1 MAGASSPSRSWTA
14 EAPAVS
20 IEWFRDLS
28 IAILGLVTTAFLI
41 FGAVVVYRLY
51 RVAKS
56 TLLAVK
62 AAAEIVGDAVNLVQ
76 EGVKSLVT
84 ILALVQGIRQGFE
97 RFSKKSTRENNE
109 GE

>member
-1 MAGASSPSRSWTA
+1 
-14 EAPAVS
+14 
-20 IEWFRDLS
+20 LS

-76 EGVKSLVT
+76 EGIKSLVT
-84 ILALVQGIRQGFE
+84 ILAVIQGIRQGFD
-97 RFSKKSTRENNE
+97 RLTKKFRKENNR